1 MLNFSAEADP
11 RRESISNVGN
21 LKKGSCHR
29 SYTLGRN
36 GLNGLSFDSQSS
48 ESGSIK
54 RERRGGLLMHA
65 SIPTVYFLSCFP
77 SNLSSFSFVS
87 IFVSIFVFVLFC
99 FVFFFFLVFFLVFL
113 CFLLLV
119 FFPSFFFI
127 IVHGYPL
134 YTVCHCGIY
143 PFCTS
148 IVFGSLWASL

>member
-65 SIPTVYFLSCFP
+65 YIPTVYFLSCFP
-77 SNLSSFSFVS
+77 SNLSSLS
-87 IFVSIFVFVLFC
+87 FVSIFVFVFVFC
-99 FVFFFFLVFFLVFL
+99 FLFFFVLFFVLVFFFWLVFL

-119 FFPSFFFI
+119 FFPSFFIFFLFFLFF
-127 IVHGYPL
+127 YYCSWL
-134 YTVCHCGIY
+134 
-143 PFCTS
+143 
-148 IVFGSLWASL
+148 SLI